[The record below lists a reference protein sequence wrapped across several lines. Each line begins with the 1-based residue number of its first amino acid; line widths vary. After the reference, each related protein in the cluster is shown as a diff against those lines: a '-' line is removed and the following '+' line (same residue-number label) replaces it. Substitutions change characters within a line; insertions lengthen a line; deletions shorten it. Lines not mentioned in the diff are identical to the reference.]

1 MSESAEPSN
10 EPDSKA
16 PDGNRKLP
24 VDGNVAGR
32 LSMVASL
39 APGAIAIAEPDGP
52 PQPDGNRSYA
62 LTTFGALDQRS
73 EEIAKA
79 LIEWG
84 VKPGMRIAML
94 VPFGA
99 GFIELVFALMKAGVV
114 TVLVDPGMGRKH
126 LVRCLSDANPD
137 GFMGI
142 PKAQAVRTIL
152 RSKFPKAKWN
162 VTVGR
167 RYFWGGKTLQQII
180 DQGKKV
186 GKDTSLPRIERTD
199 EAAVIFTTG
208 STGPPK
214 GVLYTHGV
222 FHAQIDL
229 IRERYDIIVEPEIL
243 PAFPSLVFSTR

>member
-73 EEIAKA
+73 DEIAKG

-114 TVLVDPGMGRKH
+114 TVLV
-126 LVRCLSDANPD
+126 
-137 GFMGI
+137 
-142 PKAQAVRTIL
+142 
-152 RSKFPKAKWN
+152 
-162 VTVGR
+162 
-167 RYFWGGKTLQQII
+167 
-180 DQGKKV
+180 
-186 GKDTSLPRIERTD
+186 
-199 EAAVIFTTG
+199 
-208 STGPPK
+208 
-214 GVLYTHGV
+214 
-222 FHAQIDL
+222 
-229 IRERYDIIVEPEIL
+229 
-243 PAFPSLVFSTR
+243 